1 MAAGLD
7 SFEFVHGLVE
17 LSVEMRFVADDLGEV
32 FFGGDDA
39 LEDTPVDALVGD
51 ALFVGYATGSL
62 VVGSGGGHGAEGAE
76 GAADDGGALEAD
88 EPAVLPEGEG
98 DALDK
103 GLFEGAVRTQVI
115 IQASTMG
122 LPFLLG
128 FKLGKDGSDGEDAV
142 LEGVET
148 DDGLASG
155 CLWAAFGY
163 GSPRMAECGRMLAH
177 SF

>member
-1 MAAGLD
+1 VAAGLD

-103 GLFEGAVRTQVI
+103 GLFEGAVWTQVI
-115 IQASTMG
+115 KQASAMA
-122 LPFLLG
+122 LPFLLS

-142 LEGVET
+142 LEGVAA
-148 DDGLASG
+148 DFGLTG
-155 CLWAAFGY
+155 FGVGAAFGD
-163 GSPRMAECGRMLAH
+163 GSPRMAVWGRC
-177 SF
+177 